1 MASQLPYYI
10 STVFIMPIGRK
21 TPDSIEKMV
30 EKKWYK
36 DMKFV
41 CHYIFL
47 LQLFVVVLLSLCLQ
61 FLIFS
66 WNTGN
71 SSFLF

>member
-1 MASQLPYYI
+1 
-10 STVFIMPIGRK
+10 
-21 TPDSIEKMV
+21 
-30 EKKWYK
+30 
-36 DMKFV
+36 MKFL

-66 WNTGN
+66 WNIVEIPVSCSKNRNCTICCN
-71 SSFLF
+71 QSDV